1 MNKASGEL
9 VRKLK
14 KQKRENNFL
23 LFLDNQK
30 IINDAVAQGARPI
43 VALAT
48 KEELLPEVECEKYLT
63 SLDVIQSLS
72 DVKTPRGV
80 VVMLE
85 YTQHVG
91 GIPKGNFLVLDGIQD
106 PGNAG
111 TLIRSALAFGME
123 CVFILDGV
131 SQTNSKLVRSTAGAV
146 FNIPVFNLSRSEFI
160 EMAKKEG
167 LILAI
172 TDMRGENVFEF
183 KPKTP
188 LGIVVGSEGQGV
200 SDEITA
206 ISKIALTIPM
216 HEGIE
221 SLNAAVSGSIVMSL
235 LGRTKL

>member
-9 VRKLK
+9 VKKLK
-14 KQKRENNFL
+14 KQKKENNFL

-30 IINDAVAQGARPI
+30 IINDAISQGAKPL

-63 SLDVIQSLS
+63 SIDVIEALS

-85 YTQHVG
+85 YTRHVVKT
-91 GIPKGNFLVLDGIQD
+91 PKNNFLVLDGIQD

-123 CVFILDGV
+123 SVFILDGV
-131 SQTNSKLVRSTAGAV
+131 GQTNSKLVRSTAGAM
-146 FNIPVFNLSRSEFI
+146 FNIPVYNMSRKEFI
-160 EMAKKEG
+160 EMATKEH
-167 LILAI
+167 LTLAI
-172 TDMRGENVFEF
+172 TDMKGENVFEF
-183 KPKTP
+183 KPKSP

-206 ISKIALTIPM
+206 ISSVALTIPM

-235 LGRTKL
+235 LGRAKF

>member
-48 KEELLPEVECEKYLT
+48 KEELLSEVECEKYLT
-63 SLDVIQSLS
+63 SLDIIQSLS

-85 YTQHVG
+85 YTQHVVE
-91 GIPKGNFLVLDGIQD
+91 IPKGNFLVLDGIQD

-123 CVFILDGV
+123 SVFILDGV

-167 LILAI
+167 LTLAI

-183 KPKTP
+183 MPKTP

-216 HEGIE
+216 HKGIE